1 MAKPRQH
8 HNGTKISEGP
18 GDGATE
24 EGGEGAAV
32 ETEEEGGGGKQGE
45 KAEDP
50 PHRRRADRTEEGHEA
65 REGGEEMEAEKNE
78 EGEEAEGD
86 MDGETP
92 RVAPLE
98 VTHVRGDMP
107 LPDKNADLPGFHPE
121 RAHLLLQG
129 VYV

>member
-1 MAKPRQH
+1 
-8 HNGTKISEGP
+8 
-18 GDGATE
+18 
-24 EGGEGAAV
+24 
-32 ETEEEGGGGKQGE
+32 
-45 KAEDP
+45 
-50 PHRRRADRTEEGHEA
+50 
-65 REGGEEMEAEKNE
+65 
-78 EGEEAEGD
+78 